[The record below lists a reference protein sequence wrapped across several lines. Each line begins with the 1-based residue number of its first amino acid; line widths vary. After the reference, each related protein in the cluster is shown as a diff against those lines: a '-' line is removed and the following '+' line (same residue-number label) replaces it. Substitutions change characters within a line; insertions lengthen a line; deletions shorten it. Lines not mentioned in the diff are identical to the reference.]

1 MVKQAALMVACG
13 QVQRTRGSE
22 NLPDRL
28 GQAQV
33 LPDEVDFMLYRL
45 LTGLTHILNACF
57 YLRRGLL

>member
-1 MVKQAALMVACG
+1 MVKQDALMVACG
-13 QVQRTRGSE
+13 QVQSPRGSE
-22 NLPDRL
+22 NLPGRL